1 MGLIAWT
8 LIAAGGVIFVLVV
21 AVMIGS
27 LIAKAEVGD
36 D

>member
-21 AVMIGS
+21 AVMIAS
-27 LIAKAEVGD
+27 LIAKAEVAD